1 MPEFAKS
8 ADNARQWAESLQ
20 RIRNFRVPDWA
31 DLSTGLFLG
40 REDSR
45 SVEPV
50 SSRYIITWQLQE
62 YYQQECK
69 GYERLNDVL
78 IVFGDGMNARCLT
91 CEEYCKYKI
100 PGVSE
105 ISKGV
110 LEIIN
115 FAATVTGAGEYRTTF
130 YPFDATWI
138 EFSVKVFGMES
149 TRESTDNAN
158 SISHTQTHLSIT
170 TNFPWLLDRNID
182 TLLTSL
188 AAALRPTPEPGLAIS
203 EARMQRDDG
212 AITISLL
219 PLDLVVQEACWHPLF
234 PRKVIS
240 REALRREEGFL
251 GLHISFDL
259 MITLCGTDIAMLEQ
273 GGFCLEGVY
282 TSLIPI
288 KLKERRHVQWHLFCV
303 DQDKR
308 DSSDFRR
315 NLWNVHM
322 PKDWYKTEDLEALRG
337 GRYTIHYIGWC
348 GNCAITVGTLIQN
361 GRSVK
366 ESKAPVGKTE
376 KIHSSTSFTANA
388 SIHGVGIGLSKTT
401 TRASPARSPFEDRE
415 RSFTHWL
422 TGSMSEQVLLYSPS
436 K

>member
-1 MPEFAKS
+1 MCPSSPKVRITL
-8 ADNARQWAESLQ
+8 DNGPNRCSVSEISGFLAG
-20 RIRNFRVPDWA
+20 A

-40 REDSR
+40 REDFR

-50 SSRYIITWQLQE
+50 LSRYIIRWQLQE

-91 CEEYCKYKI
+91 CEEYCKYKS

-105 ISKGV
+105 ISKGI

-115 FAATVTGAGEYRTTF
+115 FAATVTGAGERRTTY
-130 YPFDATWI
+130 YPFNATWI
-138 EFSVKVFGMES
+138 EFSVKVFDMES

-158 SISHTQTHLSIT
+158 SLSHTHTHLSIT
-170 TNFPWLLDRNID
+170 TNLPWLLRRNID

-188 AAALRPTPEPGLAIS
+188 AAALRPTPEPGIAIS

-212 AITISLL
+212 AITLSLL

-240 REALRREEGFL
+240 REALTREEGFL
-251 GLHISFDL
+251 GLDISFDW
-259 MITLCGTDIAMLEQ
+259 MIALCGTDVAMLEQ

-303 DQDKR
+303 DQGKR
-308 DSSDFRR
+308 ESSDFRR

-322 PKDWYKTEDLEALRG
+322 PKDWYNDRRSRYSSWGTKYNPLHWLVRKLCDNRG
-337 GRYTIHYIGWC
+337 H
-348 GNCAITVGTLIQN
+348 TLT
-361 GRSVK
+361 K
-366 ESKAPVGKTE
+366 W
-376 KIHSSTSFTANA
+376 SSCQR
-388 SIHGVGIGLSKTT
+388 VQ
-401 TRASPARSPFEDRE
+401 RACREDRE
-415 RSFTHWL
+415 DPF
-422 TGSMSEQVLLYSPS
+422 
-436 K
+436 